1 MDHSYRLFWT
11 PIWLRWGTLILI
23 LYENNLKENGPYF
36 VKGSYRGQSMHVT
49 TSVLYYQFQKPF
61 MFG

>member
-1 MDHSYRLFWT
+1 
-11 PIWLRWGTLILI
+11 LILI

-36 VKGSYRGQSMHVT
+36 VKGSYRDQSMHVT